1 MAMKIEAT
9 TRKIISLSSE
19 LDNNRR
25 SDMSASTSLLPPA
38 RHYSDDSASLLP
50 TIDHHPKSAPII
62 ILLVFILSCY
72 FSLLHQCFVSIFKS
86 LISDSKLHRH
96 ILTWIIS
103 NSKNV
108 ERMRADGKPAAL
120 NALSP
125 HKHARSGRYV
135 CGIDI
140 PQIFKPA

>member
-1 MAMKIEAT
+1 MKIEAT

-25 SDMSASTSLLPPA
+25 SDMSASTSLLSPHHSFRTLVTYPP
-38 RHYSDDSASLLP
+38 S
-50 TIDHHPKSAPII
+50 

-72 FSLLHQCFVSIFKS
+72 FSLLHHQCFVSIFTS

-103 NSKNV
+103 SYKNV

-120 NALSP
+120 NALAEP
-125 HKHARSGRYV
+125 TQACPLRSLCVWDRHTSNH
-135 CGIDI
+135 
-140 PQIFKPA
+140 